1 MSQPTIIIQNIPKI
15 QYIPKIQN
23 ITKNVINK
31 LIKELPNKNAQTKI
45 KNATGKA
52 SVTGIL
58 STQRVSKRSRSLF
71 PYHLIKK
78 NNLTLEHLLNMQSGV
93 VVNLS
98 LDKFLEIK
106 EKQQKEIPVD
116 ELDQHLMKNIGVDEN
131 KPSSEISNVV
141 AIITLTKQRG
151 ASGSSKE
158 RKQLTEF
165 KEIIEK
171 NGWKLIERNPNNIK
185 QGQTYKGN
193 YGLKGHFYYLISGG
207 EQQSERSHIWNGDN
221 IPSKYQLFTDS
232 LNFIPNIEV
241 ETDIQASLIYQMMC
255 SIDFPQGLRDRY
267 FASFETHLK
276 ETYYNDKSL
285 FDTLHEDFNCIINGM
300 LYDPIRCI
308 PIRFEQFGMDK
319 CYDKDAL
326 NICHNIAV
334 EKETMEYDKNKG
346 LLSSFRPN
354 NLFWGTHLGNM
365 NQQHFTVKEYWEEQE
380 NIIKRRKQLINYSI
394 SS

>member
-1 MSQPTIIIQNIPKI
+1 
-15 QYIPKIQN
+15 
-23 ITKNVINK
+23 
-31 LIKELPNKNAQTKI
+31 
-45 KNATGKA
+45 
-52 SVTGIL
+52 
-58 STQRVSKRSRSLF
+58 
-71 PYHLIKK
+71 
-78 NNLTLEHLLNMQSGV
+78 
-93 VVNLS
+93 
-98 LDKFLEIK
+98 
-106 EKQQKEIPVD
+106 
-116 ELDQHLMKNIGVDEN
+116 
-131 KPSSEISNVV
+131 
-141 AIITLTKQRG
+141 
-151 ASGSSKE
+151 
-158 RKQLTEF
+158 
-165 KEIIEK
+165 
-171 NGWKLIERNPNNIK
+171 
-185 QGQTYKGN
+185 
-193 YGLKGHFYYLISGG
+193 
-207 EQQSERSHIWNGDN
+207 
-221 IPSKYQLFTDS
+221 
-232 LNFIPNIEV
+232 
-241 ETDIQASLIYQMMC
+241 MMC
-255 SIDFPQGLRDRY
+255 SIDFPQGLRDKY

-276 ETYYNDKSL
+276 ETYYKDKSL

>member
-1 MSQPTIIIQNIPKI
+1 MSQPTIIIQK
-15 QYIPKIQN
+15 IPKIQN
-23 ITKNVINK
+23 ISKIQNITKTVINK
-31 LIKELPNKNAQTKI
+31 VIKELPNKNARTKI

-71 PYHLIKK
+71 PYNLIKK
-78 NNLTLEHLLNMQSGV
+78 NNLTLEHLLNIQSGV

-98 LDKFLEIK
+98 LEKFLEIK
-106 EKQQKEIPVD
+106 EKQQKEILVD

-131 KPSSEISNVV
+131 KASSEISNVV
-141 AIITLTKQRG
+141 TIITLTKQRG

-158 RKQLTEF
+158 RKQLRDFE
-165 KEIIEK
+165 EIIKK
-171 NGWKLIERNPNNIK
+171 NGWKIIERNPNNIK

-207 EQQSERSHIWNGDN
+207 EQQSERSHIWNGDK

-241 ETDIQASLIYQMMC
+241 EIDIEITLLYQMMC
-255 SIDFPQGLRDRY
+255 SVDFPQGLRDKY

-276 ETYYNDKSL
+276 ETYYKDKSL
-285 FDTLHEDFNCIINGM
+285 FDTLHEDFNCIINGI

>member
-1 MSQPTIIIQNIPKI
+1 MSQPTIIIKNIPKT
-15 QYIPKIQN
+15 QS
-23 ITKNVINK
+23 ITKKDINK

-58 STQRVSKRSRSLF
+58 STQRVSKRSRPLLQ
-71 PYHLIKK
+71 YYVIKN
-78 NNLTLEHLLNMQSGV
+78 NNLTLEHLLTIECGV

-98 LDKFLEIK
+98 LEIYLEIK
-106 EKQQKEIPVD
+106 EKQQKEIPLD
-116 ELDQHLMKNIGVDEN
+116 ELDQHLMKNIGVDES
-131 KPSSEISNVV
+131 KPSSEISNVI

-151 ASGSSKE
+151 ESGSRKE
-158 RKQLTEF
+158 RSQFAEF

-171 NGWKLIERNPNNIK
+171 NGWKRIERNPNNIK

-193 YGLKGHFYYLISGG
+193 DGLKGHYYYLISGG
-207 EQQSERSHIWNGDN
+207 EQQSERSHIWNDDK

-241 ETDIQASLIYQMMC
+241 EIDIEIALLYQMMC
-255 SIDFPQGLRDRY
+255 SVDFPQGLRDKH

-285 FDTLHEDFNCIINGM
+285 FDTLHEDFNCIINGI

-380 NIIKRRKQLINYSI
+380 KIIKRRKQLINYSI